1 MRVLLAVCAA
11 LAPIVAAA
19 HGALAVGLPTTVERE
34 GFAYG
39 VAWDY
44 ENQAAASER
53 ALTRCRDED
62 VPAKTHCRVL
72 KVFTRE
78 CVAVVMD
85 PDPGTPGVGWAFGAT
100 REAAIADATRM
111 CQETAGAPR
120 RDYCKVSN
128 AQCDSTP

>member
-1 MRVLLAVCAA
+1 MLLPAA
-11 LAPIVAAA
+11 ACA
-19 HGALAVGLPTTVERE
+19 HGALAIGLPTTVERE

-44 ENQAAASER
+44 ENQTAASER
-53 ALTRCRDED
+53 ALTRCRDEE

-100 REAAIADATRM
+100 REAAIADATKM
-111 CQETAGAPR
+111 CHETAGPPR

-128 AQCDSTP
+128 AQCDTTP